1 MKKTN
6 PRFQLKTGIWNI
18 AIEMI
23 ILQKLSKVCG
33 LLQQSG
39 LYP

>member
-6 PRFQLKTGIWNI
+6 PRFQLKTGILNI
-18 AIEMI
+18 TIEMI
-23 ILQKLSKVCG
+23 ILQKLSMDCG

-39 LYP
+39 